1 MAGCTCPAETA
12 GAADAVYRRVLWT
25 ALVINAAMFLI
36 EGTGGLL
43 SRSVALQ
50 ADAIDFLGDTA
61 AYAMSLYVLSRSQRW
76 RAGAAIVKG
85 TAMGLFGAGVLANA
99 AYHVISGTVPHAL
112 TMGGI
117 GALALVANLA
127 CAGLLLRFRGGD
139 SNRRSIWLCS
149 RNDAIGN
156 VAVVIAASGVF
167 ASGAGWPDVAV
178 ALVLATLAI
187 SACWQVLTQALGEL
201 RAVRAIVPVAG
212 DD

>member
-1 MAGCTCPAETA
+1 MAACPCPTDSA
-12 GAADAVYRRVLWT
+12 GAADAPYRRALWA
-25 ALVINAAMFLI
+25 ALIINAVMFVA
-36 EGTGGLL
+36 EGAGGLL

-61 AYAMSLYVLSRSQRW
+61 AYAMSLYVLSRSVRW

-85 TAMGLFGAGVLANA
+85 MAMGLFGAGVLANA
-99 AYHVISGTVPHAL
+99 AYHVATGTVPHAL

-117 GALALVANLA
+117 GTLALIANLA
-127 CAGLLLRFRGGD
+127 CAGLLLRFRSGD

-167 ASGAGWPDVAV
+167 ATASGWPDAAV
-178 ALVLATLAI
+178 AGILATLAI

-201 RAVRAIVPVAG
+201 RTARATVIAAG
-212 DD
+212 D